1 VSYKFKNQSLRI
13 QIWII
18 LAGVLLSFVL
28 ITLLVIPLILRYS
41 FTKDSY
47 ARLEEHQNYIIRY
60 QGSYFS
66 EKTVMENN
74 RQQFFP
80 FPEHL
85 NNQDE
90 VANYPSPPFLNQ
102 EDEKVPPFRII
113 EHLILNKNKKLIN
126 KIGPPGNEEKFI
138 EEAQLDIDKG
148 NFSNNH
154 FKKEID
160 NDKYFYLIKEVEKND
175 KTFYLLSFLKE
186 RYRENFVWDTFS
198 KIFIVIV
205 LVLVI
210 SLIAT
215 KFIADH
221 LINPINKFE
230 KKVRNIAKYNWNN
243 SVKLERKDEIGKLSS
258 TIDWMRDKLIKQN
271 VEQRNL
277 IQYLSHELKTPIMV
291 LKGYLTS
298 IEDGIYP
305 DGDLDSSLKI
315 IKTETEELEKRVGSL
330 LELSKLDYLLYQS
343 LAKSKISLN
352 RLLEK
357 EVERFKW
364 RNKNLHWQ
372 LYLED
377 IEIIIDKEKFTI
389 VIENIFDNALRYA
402 DSLIKIKLKEINSEE
417 ILLEIE
423 NDGEGLSNEMKDKI
437 FNKFCKG
444 SNGNFGLGMAL
455 AKIIMDLHNGEIEV
469 ENTDFG
475 VKFSLVL
482 NR

>member
-1 VSYKFKNQSLRI
+1 MSCKFKNQSLRL

-28 ITLLVIPLILRYS
+28 ITLLVIPPILRYS

-47 ARLEEHQNYIIRY
+47 ARLEEHQNYIIEY
-60 QGSYFS
+60 QESYFS
-66 EKTVMENN
+66 EKTVTENN

-80 FPEHL
+80 FPEPL
-85 NNQDE
+85 NSQNETAD
-90 VANYPSPPFLNQ
+90 YPPPPFLNQ
-102 EDEKVPPFRII
+102 EDKNIPPFRII
-113 EHLILNKNKKLIN
+113 EHLILNSDKKLIN
-126 KIGPPGNEEKFI
+126 RIGPPGNEEKFI
-138 EEAQLDIDKG
+138 EEVQLDIDKG
-148 NFSNNH
+148 DFINNH

-160 NDKYFYLIKEVEKND
+160 NDKYFYLIKKVEKND

-186 RYRENFVWDTFS
+186 GYRKNFVWDTFS
-198 KIFIVIV
+198 KILIVIV
-205 LVLVI
+205 LVLAI
-210 SLIAT
+210 SLIAS
-215 KFIADH
+215 KFIAGH

-243 SVKLERKDEIGKLSS
+243 SVKLERKDEIGKLSA

-271 VEQRNL
+271 IEQRNL

-343 LAKSKISLN
+343 LAKSDTSLN
-352 RLLEK
+352 KLLEK

-364 RNKNLHWQ
+364 RNNNLHWQ

-377 IEIIIDKEKFTI
+377 IDAVIDKEKFTI
-389 VIENIFDNALRYA
+389 VIENIFDNQLRYA
-402 DSLIKIKLKEINSEE
+402 DSLIRIKLKEINAEK

-423 NDGEGLSNEMKDKI
+423 NDGPYISREMMDKM

-455 AKIIMDLHNGEIEV
+455 AKVIMDLHNGEIKV

-475 VKFSLVL
+475 VKFSLIL